1 MPLDFCCSVPKKV
14 EGKFTSDVK
23 SGDGLEKS
31 PDLEYDVLVKR

>member
-1 MPLDFCCSVPKKV
+1 MPLDFRGSVPAEV

-23 SGDGLEKS
+23 CGDGLEKS